1 MPKYYVRT
9 EAPAR
14 QVWEYT
20 VEADSEEHA
29 RAMVEDGDVEAD
41 NYYQELDMFKEP
53 AFVDSYEIK
62 DGTEL

>member
-20 VEADSEEHA
+20 VEAESQEDAISK
-29 RAMVEDGDVEAD
+29 VENGDVEAD
-41 NYYQELDMFKEP
+41 NYYQESDLFKEP
-53 AFVDSYEIK
+53 AFVDAYEIEG
-62 DGTEL
+62 DTEL